1 MADAISRFLLPS
13 RHANRPAQPAMPV
26 DRTAPTRAFLNP
38 VPSPPLAGEVTFIG
52 DVHGW
57 PDRLARVLAQTKGM
71 PVLVGDLI
79 DRGPDVR
86 SVVRRVRELCEAG
99 RARCLLGNH
108 EYALV
113 RALGVPGVPRLSG
126 LFEAWV
132 DGWGG
137 AAVLRSYGAGDAAD
151 LRRSL
156 GDDLDWMA
164 SLPWVLEGGMDGR
177 RWIAVHAGLARD
189 RATAEQLSELRLGW
203 AGPAVDRPHA
213 LFSKERTVILPDDL
227 PADTCVVS
235 GHTPRLEA
243 LVEPRRILCDTTGGL
258 VGRVL
263 SGVQWPS
270 GRVVL
275 SL

>member
-1 MADAISRFLLPS
+1 MAAVTERFPGPALP
-13 RHANRPAQPAMPV
+13 PPPV
-26 DRTAPTRAFLNP
+26 EGP
-38 VPSPPLAGEVTFIG
+38 VTFIG

-57 PDRLARVLAQTKGM
+57 PDRLARVLAQADGL
-71 PVLVGDLI
+71 PVLMGDLI

-86 SVVRRVRELCEAG
+86 AVVRRVRALCEAG

-113 RALGVPGVPRLSG
+113 RALGVPGVPQLPG

-137 AAVLRSYGAGDAAD
+137 SAVLRSYGAGDAAG
-151 LRRSL
+151 LRRAL
-156 GDDLDWMA
+156 GDDLAWMA
-164 SLPWVLEGGMDGR
+164 ALPWVLEGSAGTR

-189 RATAEQLSELRLGW
+189 RSAAEQLAELRLGW
-203 AGPAVDRPHA
+203 AGEAVHRPHA

-227 PADTCVVS
+227 PAEVCLVS
-235 GHTPRLEA
+235 GHTPRAEV

-258 VGRVL
+258 VGRQL
-263 SGVQWPS
+263 SGVRWPEGLTVRS
-270 GRVVL
+270 A
-275 SL
+275 